1 MEKIQSLINKLSKN
15 PKLFIYIR
23 KLLEYNFIVYKK
35 IINNLQSNLI
45 DNASVLDLGCGTGE
59 FSVFFQDYNYTGIDI
74 EPKYINYA
82 KNNYDGHFEL
92 MDASCMLFEN
102 NSLDLIVVFGVFHH
116 INTEKCLKIF
126 DEMNRVLK
134 KNGKIFIM
142 EDVDVES
149 KLDILGNFLRKY
161 DKGDYIRKKNEY
173 FELFQR
179 KFTIRENYR
188 VKSGLASYE
197 AFII

>member
-179 KFTIRENYR
+179 
-188 VKSGLASYE
+188 
-197 AFII
+197 